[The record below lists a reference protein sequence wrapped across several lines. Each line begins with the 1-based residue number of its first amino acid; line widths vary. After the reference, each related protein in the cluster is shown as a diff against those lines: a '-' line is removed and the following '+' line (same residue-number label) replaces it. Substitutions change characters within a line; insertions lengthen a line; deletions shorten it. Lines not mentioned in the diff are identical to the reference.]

1 MFKTLAITAIVAV
14 VHAAD
19 LECGTGSNINLNL
32 RHSDDDIY

>member
-19 LECGTGSNINLNL
+19 LECGTGYNINLNL